1 MVEILQI
8 GDRFVKSEEILS
20 LLARYQLMPQ
30 FLRGLVID
38 TAIAEFSC
46 TPEERLQAVQAVE
59 AQLQTPE
66 AKQAWLERQG
76 ITASQLEE
84 IAVRPL
90 LIEKF
95 KQARWAKKVDS
106 YFLTR
111 KTTLDQVVY
120 SLIRTKD
127 IGLAQEVYFRIQ
139 EGEQS
144 FAELA
149 RQYSQGPEAHTGGL
163 LGPVSIS
170 QPHPTLAKLLSV
182 SQPGQLWPPRALG
195 EWFVIVR
202 LEKMLPAQL
211 DDAMRR
217 QLTDELFESWVREQV
232 QKIGPLQKSA
242 PSQSDVQIPLSL
254 TAGNAR

>member
-8 GDRFVKSEEILS
+8 GERVVKSDEILS

-38 TAIAEFSC
+38 GAIAGFSC

-76 ITASQLEE
+76 ITAEQLEE

-95 KQARWAKKVDS
+95 KQATWTKKVDS
-106 YFLTR
+106 YFLSR

-139 EGEQS
+139 EAEQS

-170 QPHPTLAKLLSV
+170 QPHPTLAKILSV

-217 QLTDELFESWVREQV
+217 QLIDELFENWVREQV
-232 QKIGPLQKSA
+232 QKIGPLNKSSH
-242 PSQSDVQIPLSL
+242 SQSDGQIPLSI
-254 TAGNAR
+254 TAGTAG